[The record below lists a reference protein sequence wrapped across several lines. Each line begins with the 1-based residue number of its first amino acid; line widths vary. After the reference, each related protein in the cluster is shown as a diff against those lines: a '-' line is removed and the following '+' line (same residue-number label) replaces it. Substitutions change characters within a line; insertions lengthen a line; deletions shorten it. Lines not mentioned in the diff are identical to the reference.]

1 MVTHSKNNLL
11 WFAHQDDHGINL
23 THDLKIWNWICH
35 QLLVTTAIRIS
46 RTERGSLTFKCII
59 SVYGAFMHDYLN
71 HKLKLDQS
79 QVILFLKSM
88 SEIGGSDIDFE
99 DKTAWVWTTLNI
111 EIELLSVF
119 TMFIYGNDWLRG
131 DVSWC
136 DWNIFS
142 LPIVESNNI
151 RKPWILISRRNLGFH
166 VSS

>member
-1 MVTHSKNNLL
+1 MNDDQSLTEHLDEQHRLEVLDRPVLKN
-11 WFAHQDDHGINL
+11 
-23 THDLKIWNWICH
+23 ICH
-35 QLLVTTAIRIS
+35 S
-46 RTERGSLTFKCII
+46 GF
-59 SVYGAFMHDYLN
+59 YLRVV
-71 HKLKLDQS
+71 QT
-79 QVILFLKSM
+79 QTILFLKSM

-151 RKPWILISRRNLGFH
+151 RKP
-166 VSS
+166 